1 MYILKI
7 ISFEIIIKCLI
18 IFSFVSTSLFSQN
31 TSIQKYQYISPVP
44 GSSMNRPETNIII
57 REGNLI
63 DSLTLSFNKIRITG
77 SKSGDHQFRI
87 KLVDDGKTVIIYPE
101 KKFRC
106 GETVYFNFNGGIYM
120 SNGDKL
126 PDFSFQFKISESD
139 PSLNKSINISERLG
153 IEDIEKQHRSVKGS
167 NIIING
173 KPNEYPPDF
182 PITTIVT
189 SNNPSPGYYF
199 LAPFYYPSQNIGYLL
214 ILDNTGIPVF
224 YKRTHGVKAD
234 WKIQPNGLLTY
245 YDLETSKF
253 YAMDSSYSI
262 VDTFYTGNGY
272 ETDIHELRLLPNGH
286 ALLQAYDNQRV
297 RMDTI
302 VNGGNPNALVT
313 GLIVQEIDSGKN
325 VIFQWRSWDHFK
337 ITDATEDINL
347 TASYIDYV
355 HGNAIEVDADSNL
368 LISCRHMDEIT
379 KIDRQT
385 GDIIWRWGGAKSKNN
400 QFTFINDPIT
410 FSHQHHIRLLVN
422 GNYSLFDNGN
432 LHIPSVSRGLE
443 YRLDQIDTTAEL
455 IWDYQ
460 HDPGTFSF
468 AMGNVQ
474 ELSNDSKIIG
484 WGWSFTDPR
493 AITEINGDG
502 TVELEL
508 SLQDSALSYR
518 AFKFP
523 WKTNLFVTNPDS
535 LFFDS
540 VYVGDTLSSIIEII
554 NNSSDSLNITGFYN
568 TDSVFSVTL
577 DSLPFIIPPL
587 GSTPISVN
595 FIPDKYGEFKDVLH
609 IRSDTDTS
617 RIAQVMALKGKADTI
632 KNINDINEFNK
643 KLSYKLRQNYP
654 NPFNPVTTIEF
665 EIPEREFVSLK
676 VYDVRGSEVANLV
689 DGEKSAGSYKV
700 RFNAYKLSTGI
711 YFYRLQAGSYV
722 DVKKLLLLR

>member
-1 MYILKI
+1 MYVSRFFSL
-7 ISFEIIIKCLI
+7 EIIIKCLVI
-18 IFSFVSTSLFSQN
+18 SLFVLTSLLAQN
-31 TSIQKYQYISPVP
+31 TSIRKYQYISPVP
-44 GSSMNRPETNIII
+44 GSSMNLPGTNIII
-57 REGNLI
+57 REGNFI
-63 DSLTLSFNKIRITG
+63 DPSTISSNKIRITG
-77 SKSGDHQFRI
+77 SKSGDHLFII
-87 KLVDDGKTVIIYPE
+87 KLADDDKTILINP
-101 KKFRC
+101 KIKFKLD
-106 GETVYFNFNGGIYM
+106 ETVHFYYSGGVLKRD
-120 SNGDKL
+120 GDEL
-126 PDFSFQFKISESD
+126 PDFSLQFKISENN
-139 PSLNKSINISERLG
+139 PIPNLNINISERFGL
-153 IEDIEKQHRSVKGS
+153 EDVEQQHRSVKES
-167 NIIING
+167 NINFNG
-173 KPNEYPPDF
+173 ESGEYPSDF
-182 PITTIVT
+182 PIITIVN
-189 SNNPSPGYYF
+189 SNNPSSGYYF
-199 LAPFYYPSQNIGYLL
+199 LAPFYYPSQYTSYLL
-214 ILDNTGIPVF
+214 ILDNNGVPVF
-224 YKRTHGVKAD
+224 YQRTYGVKAD
-234 WKIQPNGLLTY
+234 WKVQPNGMLTF

-302 VNGGNPNALVT
+302 VVGGNPNAIVT
-313 GLIVQEIDSGKN
+313 GLIIQEIDSNKN

-347 TASYIDYV
+347 TATYIDYV

-385 GDIIWRWGGAKSKNN
+385 GNIIWRWGGVKSKNN

-410 FSHQHHIRLLVN
+410 FSHQHHIRLLPN

-432 LHIPSVSRGLE
+432 LHIPSFSRGLE
-443 YRLDQIDTTAEL
+443 YRLDQTDTTAEL

-474 ELSNDSKIIG
+474 ELSNDNKIIG

-540 VYVGDTLSSIIEII
+540 VYVGDTTSSIVEII
-554 NNSSDSLNITGFYN
+554 NNSSDSLTITGFYN

-632 KNINDINEFNK
+632 KNINNINEFNK

-654 NPFNPVTTIEF
+654 NPFNPATTIEF
-665 EIPEREFVSLK
+665 EIPEREFVLLK

-700 RFNAYKLSTGI
+700 RFNASKLSTGI
-711 YFYRLQAGSYV
+711 YFYRLQAGKYI
-722 DVKKLLLLR
+722 DVKKLLLLK